1 MTSRQ
6 SGRRGGRGARRSA
19 APALALALLLGLG
32 SPAAAATP
40 SSVVL
45 RYATYAVATAT
56 DDRPAHVVSAIDV
69 SNAVSAL
76 STISNNLVLLFNLGD
91 VFGYRRL
98 AVFIDQ
104 PTFTNI
110 CVSFPDSVGGVPRFI
125 PCPLRVIAQRGIW
138 PDALRASE
146 RAIVAAAAHGKAVSG
161 ADVVASNRTVQL
173 RLVREPTF
181 AAGEGGQAKFVTTIE
196 TGAKLKFTVY
206 VCVRFPKTAYGIPV
220 QVAC

>member
-1 MTSRQ
+1 MTLRQ
-6 SGRRGGRGARRSA
+6 SGRRIGRGARRSA

-40 SSVVL
+40 SSAVL

-56 DDRPAHVVSAIDV
+56 HDRPAHIVSAIDV
-69 SNAVSAL
+69 ANAVSAL
-76 STISNNLVLLFNLGD
+76 STISNNLALLINLGD

-110 CVSFPDSVGGVPRFI
+110 CVSFPDSVGGVPRII
-125 PCPLRVIAQRGIW
+125 PCPLRAIAQRSIW
-138 PDALRASE
+138 PDALQVSE
-146 RAIVAAAAHGKAVSG
+146 RAIVAAAAHGNAASG
-161 ADVVASNRTVQL
+161 ADVGASNKPVQL

-181 AAGEGGQAKFVTTIE
+181 AAGEGGQAKFATAIE
-196 TGAKLKFTVY
+196 TGATLKFTAY
-206 VCVRFPKTAYGIPV
+206 VCVRFPKTAYGVPV

>member
-1 MTSRQ
+1 M
-6 SGRRGGRGARRSA
+6 
-19 APALALALLLGLG
+19 ALALLLGLG
-32 SPAAAATP
+32 SPVAAATP

-56 DDRPAHVVSAIDV
+56 HDRPAHIVSAIDV
-69 SNAVSAL
+69 ANAVSAL
-76 STISNNLVLLFNLGD
+76 STISNNLALLINLGD

-110 CVSFPDSVGGVPRFI
+110 CVSFPDSVGGVPRII
-125 PCPLRVIAQRGIW
+125 PRPHRAIAQRSIW
-138 PDALRASE
+138 PDAQQVSE
-146 RAIVAAAAHGKAVSG
+146 RAIVAAAAHGKAVFG
-161 ADVVASNRTVQL
+161 ADVVASNRPVQL

-181 AAGEGGQAKFVTTIE
+181 AAGEGGQAKFATAIE
-196 TGAKLKFTVY
+196 TGATLKFTAY
-206 VCVRFPKTAYGIPV
+206 VCVRFPKTAYGVPV